1 MEIITI
7 TSVVASMVIIAFT
20 AYSFGKEQGRLQ
32 FKNKVNNLT
41 VRKML
46 KHKREQFK
54 NL

>member
-7 TSVVASMVIIAFT
+7 ISVVIIALIS
-20 AYSFGKEQGRLQ
+20 YSFGKEQGRTQ

-46 KHKREQFK
+46 KHKREQFE